1 VDSRRWWPWICTLQQ
16 AVWEKKQGR
25 GFIEHGTLR
34 PAIEAALFFVFDVLA
49 SDWEDMLTKLALF
62 WVALLGFG
70 QSGG

>member
-1 VDSRRWWPWICTLQQ
+1 
-16 AVWEKKQGR
+16 
-25 GFIEHGTLR
+25 
-34 PAIEAALFFVFDVLA
+34 VFDVLA